1 MAMQKKILKATIVSP
16 VFSSGADNRKLELRT
31 TEWKALMRTVFR
43 WASVTKNTKE
53 LYEEESEIFGGSD
66 KGSHASP
73 IRIQLLENKISVEAG
88 HLVKRRRKKKAPHKY
103 YVPGSQ
109 FNIVL
114 RKYLEQGKPLTWY
127 EEMLKLSTV
136 LGGVGKRSRRG
147 RGVITFEAMPETKE
161 DLLIWLTERLNGL
174 NKGQTYVIQKGDIV
188 NKAFLKPFRRPVIEK
203 ILIGKEIGNV
213 FEYLSDVDLAA
224 HEVKGSCQ
232 SVYLTGSGKG
242 RFASSLIVS
251 VVQTGD
257 KKIYPI
263 YTFIK
268 PVKKNGPIKFK
279 VDDREDFYRKLEV
292 KKEGKQ

>member
-1 MAMQKKILKATIVSP
+1 MAIQKKILKATVVSP
-16 VFSSGADNRKLELRT
+16 IFSSGADNRKLELRP

-43 WASVTKNTKE
+43 WASVTQETKQ
-53 LYEEESEIFGGSD
+53 LYQEESELFGGAD
-66 KGSHASP
+66 KKSHASP
-73 IRIQLLENKISVEAG
+73 IRIQLVENNISVETG
-88 HLVKRRRKKKAPHKY
+88 HLVKREGKKKAQHEF

-109 FNIVL
+109 FSIVL
-114 RKYLEQGKPLTWY
+114 RKYLEQGKSLAWY

-174 NKGQTYVIQKGDIV
+174 NKRQTYVIKQDEIV

-213 FEYLSDVDLAA
+213 LAYLCDVDLAA
-224 HEVKGSCQ
+224 HEVKGSHQ

-242 RFASSLIVS
+242 RFASSLIIS
-251 VVQTGD
+251 VVQTGN
-257 KKIYPI
+257 KKFYPI
-263 YTFIK
+263 YTFLK
-268 PVKKNGPIKFK
+268 SVKKNGPIKFK
-279 VDDREDFYRKLEV
+279 VDDREVFHGKLEV